1 MSGPKKGGC
10 NNCGP
15 YGNQIVIKIIKN
27 MSLWIIKN
35 SNILHIIIRI
45 IYKKIYGILKGILN
59 PYIFPFILYGAF
71 VPKIF
76 KTLF

>member
-1 MSGPKKGGC
+1 MTSFFLTIFLKSGGEIIMSNC

-45 IYKKIYGILKGILN
+45 IYKKKYME
-59 PYIFPFILYGAF
+59 Y
-71 VPKIF
+71 
-76 KTLF
+76 